1 MSRSLLLGSFF
12 LLTTTGLPI
21 VDGHA
26 SSYRL
31 TDGEGVTHFTNA
43 PTDPR
48 YRQMPGTTGTNT
60 GWLRLPPVTQAR
72 YQDEIKEIA
81 GRHGLSPSLVESVI
95 RVESAF
101 NASAVSR
108 KGAQG
113 LMQLMPQT
121 ASSLGVRNAFDP
133 RQNIEGGV
141 RHLRYLVDRYP
152 GNLPLAL
159 AAYNAGAGAVD
170 TYRGIPPYPETQDYV
185 RKILQIHGGGG
196 VGVSQP
202 IFRYEDGRGSVTYTN
217 VPPAGRIRLR

>member
-1 MSRSLLLGSFF
+1 MDRTFFLGSFF
-12 LLTTTGLPI
+12 LFSAIGLPI

-31 TDGEGVTHFTNA
+31 TDDEGVTHFTNA

-48 YRQMPGTTGTNT
+48 YRQMPGTTGTNA
-60 GWLRLPPVTQAR
+60 GWLRLPPAAQAR
-72 YQDEIKEIA
+72 YQEEIKEIA
-81 GRHGLSPSLVESVI
+81 GRYGMSPSLVESVI

-141 RHLRYLVDRYP
+141 RHLRYLIDRYP

-185 RKILQIHGGGG
+185 RRILQIHGGG

-217 VPPAGRIRLR
+217 VPPAGRVRLR

>member
-1 MSRSLLLGSFF
+1 VPRNLLVGSFF
-12 LLTTTGLPI
+12 LLSAAGLP
-21 VDGHA
+21 VEEAHA

-31 TDGEGVTHFTNA
+31 TDSDGVTHFTDA

-48 YRQMPGTTGTNT
+48 YRQMPGMTGTT
-60 GWLRLPPVTQAR
+60 AGWLRLPPATQAR

-81 GRHGLSPSLVESVI
+81 GRYGLSPGLVESVI

-121 ASSLGVRNAFDP
+121 ATSLGVRNAFDP
-133 RQNIEGGV
+133 KQNIEGGV
-141 RHLRYLVDRYP
+141 RHLRYLIDRYP

-196 VGVSQP
+196 GVSQP
-202 IFRYEDGRGSVTYTN
+202 IFRYEDGRGAIIYTN
-217 VPPAGRIRLR
+217 VPPAGRVRLR

>member
-1 MSRSLLLGSFF
+1 VSKSFLLGSFF

-21 VDGHA
+21 VEGHA

-48 YRQMPGTTGTNT
+48 YRQMPGMTGTNA
-60 GWLRLPPVTQAR
+60 GWLRLPPATQAR

-81 GRHGLSPSLVESVI
+81 GRYGLSPSLVESVI

-108 KGAQG
+108 AGAQG
-113 LMQLMPQT
+113 LMQLMPRT
-121 ASSLGVRNAFDP
+121 ATSLGVRNAFDP

-152 GNLPLAL
+152 GNLALAL

-185 RKILQIHGGGG
+185 RRILQIHGGG
-196 VGVSQP
+196 VAVSQP
-202 IFRYEDGRGSVTYTN
+202 IYRYEDGQGSVTYTN
-217 VPPAGRIRLR
+217 VPPAGRVRLR

>member
-1 MSRSLLLGSFF
+1 MSKSFLLGSFF

-21 VDGHA
+21 VEGHA

-48 YRQMPGTTGTNT
+48 YRQMPGMTGTNA
-60 GWLRLPPVTQAR
+60 GWLRLPPATQAR

-81 GRHGLSPSLVESVI
+81 GRYGLSPSLVESVI

-108 KGAQG
+108 AGAQG
-113 LMQLMPQT
+113 LMQLMPRT
-121 ASSLGVRNAFDP
+121 ATSLGVRNAFDP

-152 GNLPLAL
+152 GNLALAL

-185 RKILQIHGGGG
+185 RRILQIHGGG
-196 VGVSQP
+196 VAVSQP
-202 IFRYEDGRGSVTYTN
+202 IYRYEDGQGSVTYTN
-217 VPPAGRIRLR
+217 VPPAGRVRLR

>member
-1 MSRSLLLGSFF
+1 M
-12 LLTTTGLPI
+12 T
-21 VDGHA
+21 
-26 SSYRL
+26 
-31 TDGEGVTHFTNA
+31 
-43 PTDPR
+43 
-48 YRQMPGTTGTNT
+48 GTTA
-60 GWLRLPPVTQAR
+60 GWLRIPAATQAK
-72 YQDEIKEIA
+72 YQEEIKEIA
-81 GRHGLSPSLVESVI
+81 DRHGLSPSLVESVI

-121 ASSLGVRNAFDP
+121 ATSLGVRNAFDP

-141 RHLRYLVDRYP
+141 RHLRYLIDRYP

-185 RKILQIHGGGG
+185 RKILQFHGGR
-196 VGVSQP
+196 VGVSKP
-202 IFRYEDGRGSVTYTN
+202 IYRYENSRGSVTYTN
-217 VPPAGRIRLR
+217 VPPAARIRLR

>member
-1 MSRSLLLGSFF
+1 MSRNLLLGSFF

-21 VDGHA
+21 VEGHA

-48 YRQMPGTTGTNT
+48 YRQMPGMTGTNA
-60 GWLRLPPVTQAR
+60 GWLHLPPATQAR

-81 GRHGLSPSLVESVI
+81 GRYGLSPSLVESVI

-101 NASAVSR
+101 NPSAVSR
-108 KGAQG
+108 AGAQG
-113 LMQLMPQT
+113 LMQLMPRT

-185 RKILQIHGGGG
+185 RKILQIHGGG

-202 IFRYEDGRGSVTYTN
+202 IFRIEDGRGGVTYTN
-217 VPPAGRIRLR
+217 VPPAGRVRLR

>member
-1 MSRSLLLGSFF
+1 M
-12 LLTTTGLPI
+12 
-21 VDGHA
+21 DGDA
-26 SSYRL
+26 ASYRL

-43 PTDPR
+43 PTDIR
-48 YRQMPGTTGTNT
+48 YRQLPGTTGTNA
-60 GWLRLPPVTQAR
+60 GWLRLPAATQAK
-72 YQDEIKEIA
+72 YQEEIKEIA

-121 ASSLGVRNAFDP
+121 AVALGVRNAFDP

-141 RHLRYLVDRYP
+141 RHLRYLIDRYP

-185 RKILQIHGGGG
+185 RRIMQVHGG
-196 VGVSQP
+196 VAVSQP
-202 IFRYEDGRGSVTYTN
+202 IFRYEDSRGSVTYTN
-217 VPPAGRIRLR
+217 VPPASRVRLR

>member
-1 MSRSLLLGSFF
+1 VSRNLLLGSFF

>member
-1 MSRSLLLGSFF
+1 MSRTFLVGSFF
-12 LLTTTGLPI
+12 LFTATGLPV
-21 VDGHA
+21 VDSHA

-48 YRQMPGTTGTNT
+48 YRQMPGMTGTNA
-60 GWLRLPPVTQAR
+60 GWLRLPPATQAR
-72 YQDEIKEIA
+72 YQEEIKEIA
-81 GRHGLSPSLVESVI
+81 GRYGLSPSLVESVI

-121 ASSLGVRNAFDP
+121 ATSLGVRNAFDP
-133 RQNIEGGV
+133 KQNIEGGV
-141 RHLRYLVDRYP
+141 RHLRYLIDRYP

-185 RKILQIHGGGG
+185 RKILRIHGGG

-217 VPPAGRIRLR
+217 VPPAGRVRLR